1 MKEKIL
7 ITDPVHPN
15 LIKKLKERRYFVY
28 YKPGIK
34 KKNLIKIVNKFNVL
48 IIRSGI
54 KIDKDILIKAK
65 NLKLIARAGV
75 GLDNIDLDCANLMK
89 IKVFNVANIS
99 FRSVAE
105 FTIGLLISSA
115 RKITLSDNQLRR
127 NIWKKSELYGIE
139 LKGKTLGIIGAGKI
153 GEEVAKIAS
162 SLSLKI
168 CATVKN
174 KKKIRS
180 KFFRKKIKI
189 VSLNKLLKN
198 SDFITIHTPLTEET
212 KNMISSKEIN
222 LMKRTSILIN
232 MSRGGVVNEN
242 SLYNNLRKRR
252 IFGAATDVYLFEKR
266 KNKLFK
272 LDNITVTSHIG
283 AMTFESQKRIAELVF
298 KKLKTNLQN

>member
-1 MKEKIL
+1 MKKKIL

-15 LIKKLKERRYFVY
+15 LIKKLKARSYFVY

-34 KKNLIKIVNKFNVL
+34 KKNLLKIVNKFNVL

-54 KIDKDILIKAK
+54 KIDKDILVKAEK
-65 NLKLIARAGV
+65 LKLIARAGV
-75 GLDNIDLDCANLMK
+75 GLDNIDLDYANLRK

-105 FTIGLLISSA
+105 FTIGLLIASA

-153 GEEVAKIAS
+153 GEEVAKIAN
-162 SLSLKI
+162 SLSIKI

-198 SDFITIHTPLTEET
+198 SDFITIHTPLTRET

-222 LMKRTSILIN
+222 LMKRKSILIN

-252 IFGAATDVYLFEKR
+252 IFGAATDVYLIEKR

-283 AMTFESQKRIAELVF
+283 AMTFESQKSIAELVF
-298 KKLKTNLQN
+298 KKLEANL

>member
-1 MKEKIL
+1 
-7 ITDPVHPN
+7 
-15 LIKKLKERRYFVY
+15 
-28 YKPGIK
+28 
-34 KKNLIKIVNKFNVL
+34 
-48 IIRSGI
+48 
-54 KIDKDILIKAK
+54 
-65 NLKLIARAGV
+65 
-75 GLDNIDLDCANLMK
+75 MK

-153 GEEVAKIAS
+153 GEEVAKIAN

-198 SDFITIHTPLTEET
+198 SDFITIPTPLTGEQ
-212 KNMISSKEIN
+212 KNMIS
-222 LMKRTSILIN
+222 
-232 MSRGGVVNEN
+232 
-242 SLYNNLRKRR
+242 
-252 IFGAATDVYLFEKR
+252 
-266 KNKLFK
+266 
-272 LDNITVTSHIG
+272 
-283 AMTFESQKRIAELVF
+283 TF
-298 KKLKTNLQN
+298 